1 MMPIERI
8 FVDGKPAFRWG
19 SDGTV
24 YPYNPR
30 DPASIEKAKGKA
42 QRQGRA
48 IEASKRNRGRY

>member
-8 FVDGKPAFRWG
+8 FIDGKPAFRWG

-30 DPASIEKAKGKA
+30 DPASIESAKNKA

-48 IEASKRNRGRY
+48 IEAKRNRGRY